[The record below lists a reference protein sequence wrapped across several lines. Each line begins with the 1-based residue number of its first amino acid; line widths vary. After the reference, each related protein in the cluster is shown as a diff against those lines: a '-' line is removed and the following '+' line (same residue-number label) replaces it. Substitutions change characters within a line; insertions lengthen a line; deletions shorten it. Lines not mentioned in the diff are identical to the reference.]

1 MGVTNPRRAFYL
13 DVLRTLTH
21 ERVPFVVG
29 GAFAVTHYCGLRRPT
44 KDLDLFIRE
53 ADWAAA
59 SAALTSIGMEAFLPF
74 PHWLGKARRHP
85 HVVDLIFNS
94 GNGLAR
100 VDDLWM
106 TRAPRGEVFGVPVPI
121 CPPEEMIWTKAF
133 VMERERFDGA
143 DVLHLL
149 RAVGRSIDWAHLRGR
164 FGSSWRVL
172 LAHLVLYNFVYPG
185 ETETIPQG
193 VMVELLER
201 LANDVPGPNDRR
213 LCRGTLV
220 SRAQYLV
227 DVEKWGYLDARRP
240 PFGHI
245 TAEDMRTWTEEIHP
259 AHRPVEAG

>member
-1 MGVTNPRRAFYL
+1 MRAANSRKAFYI
-13 DVLRTLTH
+13 DVLRALTH

-29 GAFAVTHYCGLRRPT
+29 GAFAVTFYCGLRRPT

-53 ADWAAA
+53 ADWGAA
-59 SAALTSIGMEAFLPF
+59 SKALEAVNVEAALAF
-74 PHWLGKARRHP
+74 PHWLGKAKRHP

-106 TRAPRGEVFGVPVPI
+106 TRARRGEVFGVAVPI
-121 CPPEEMIWTKAF
+121 CPPEEMIWTKGF

-143 DVLHLL
+143 DVLHLI
-149 RAVGRSIDWAHLRGR
+149 RAVGPTLDWPHLRGR
-164 FGSSWRVL
+164 FGPGWRVL

-185 ETETIPQG
+185 ETATIPSP
-193 VMVELLER
+193 VMIELLER
-201 LANDVPGPNDRR
+201 IANDSPGPDDHR
-213 LCRGTLV
+213 LCRGTLL

-245 TAEDMRTWTEEIHP
+245 TADMRAWTDEIDP
-259 AHRPVEAG
+259 SHRPVDAS